1 MSTESTPALLKGAAG
16 VDAVQTDG
24 PAPAGPSARSP
35 RARSTTAYLRYA
47 AGKLAGAAVSL
58 FAVLVTSFFLF
69 RLIPGDPVKQMT
81 GGRQVSNEQI
91 AAMRKEF
98 GLDLP
103 LWQQFTEYCGKALTG
118 DFGTSYQFRAPVMDK
133 ISEALPATLLLTGTA
148 FVIYTA
154 IGIWLGARSAWRNGS
169 AGDRFHTAF
178 ALTLY
183 SVPSFW
189 LGLLLI
195 ITLSVGI
202 GPIPGLFPTGGME
215 SGSESG
221 FAYVLD
227 VAHHLVL
234 PVITLVAVEYARTL
248 LVMRSSLLD
257 EMGSDYLTTARAKGL
272 RDDLVRQPAR
282 RPERDAAHGDAPLRQ
297 PGQHGGRRHPGG
309 DGVLLA
315 RSGRPVLPGAERAR
329 SATGAGA
336 VLHLRRRGDP
346 HEHARRCD
354 LSAPRSPGG
363 PMTTTTDTAPTPGP
377 RALTW
382 ARRRQ
387 AAGRFWRQYRA
398 HRAGVAGLAVL
409 ALIALTAL
417 AAPLLVGADSQSV
430 TTAPGSALESPSAEF
445 PSARTSSAAVCS
457 PSWCGGRGSR

>member
-1 MSTESTPALLKGAAG
+1 
-16 VDAVQTDG
+16 
-24 PAPAGPSARSP
+24 
-35 RARSTTAYLRYA
+35 
-47 AGKLAGAAVSL
+47 
-58 FAVLVTSFFLF
+58 
-69 RLIPGDPVKQMT
+69 
-81 GGRQVSNEQI
+81 
-91 AAMRKEF
+91 
-98 GLDLP
+98 
-103 LWQQFTEYCGKALTG
+103 
-118 DFGTSYQFRAPVMDK
+118 MDK

-272 RDDLVRQPAR
+272 RDDLVR
-282 RPERDAAHGDAPLRQ
+282 
-297 PGQHGGRRHPGG
+297 RRHAVPNAMLPT
-309 DGVLLA
+309 VTLLFVNL
-315 RSGRPVLPGAERAR
+315 GNTV
-329 SATGAGA
+329 AGA
-336 VLHLRRRGDP
+336 ILVETVFSWPGLGGLFYQALSVP
-346 HEHARRCD
+346 D
-354 LSAPRSPGG
+354 LPLVQ
-363 PMTTTTDTAPTPGP
+363 
-377 RALTW
+377 ALFFIF
-382 ARRRQ
+382 
-387 AAGRFWRQYRA
+387 AAA
-398 HRAGVAGLAVL
+398 VILMNTLADV
-409 ALIALTAL
+409 IY
-417 AAPLLVGADSQSV
+417 PLLDPRVG
-430 TTAPGSALESPSAEF
+430 
-445 PSARTSSAAVCS
+445 R
-457 PSWCGGRGSR
+457 

>member
-1 MSTESTPALLKGAAG
+1 MSTESTPALVKGAAG
-16 VDAVQTDG
+16 ADAVGTDG

-35 RARSTTAYLRYA
+35 RARSTTAYLRYT

-81 GGRQVSNEQI
+81 GGRQVSTEQI
-91 AAMRKEF
+91 AAMREEF

-103 LWQQFTEYCGKALTG
+103 LWQQFTDYCGKALTG

-133 ISEALPATLLLTGTA
+133 ITEALPATLLLTGTA

-195 ITLSVGI
+195 VTLSVGI
-202 GPIPGLFPTGGME
+202 GPVPGTFPTGGME
-215 SGSESG
+215 SGDESG

-234 PVITLVAVEYARTL
+234 PVVTLVAVEYARTL

-272 RDDLVRQPAR
+272 RDDLVR
-282 RPERDAAHGDAPLRQ
+282 
-297 PGQHGGRRHPGG
+297 RRHAVPNAMLPT
-309 DGVLLA
+309 VTLLFVNL
-315 RSGRPVLPGAERAR
+315 GNTV
-329 SATGAGA
+329 AGA
-336 VLHLRRRGDP
+336 ILVETVFSWPGLGGLFYQALSVP
-346 HEHARRCD
+346 D
-354 LSAPRSPGG
+354 LPLVQ
-363 PMTTTTDTAPTPGP
+363 
-377 RALTW
+377 ALFFIF
-382 ARRRQ
+382 
-387 AAGRFWRQYRA
+387 AAA
-398 HRAGVAGLAVL
+398 VILMNTLADV
-409 ALIALTAL
+409 IY
-417 AAPLLVGADSQSV
+417 PLLDPRVG
-430 TTAPGSALESPSAEF
+430 
-445 PSARTSSAAVCS
+445 R
-457 PSWCGGRGSR
+457 

>member
-1 MSTESTPALLKGAAG
+1 MSTESTPALVKGAAG
-16 VDAVQTDG
+16 ADAVGTDG

-35 RARSTTAYLRYA
+35 RARSTTAYLRYT

-81 GGRQVSNEQI
+81 GGRQVSTEQI
-91 AAMRKEF
+91 AAMREEF

-103 LWQQFTEYCGKALTG
+103 LWQQFTDYCGKALTG

-133 ISEALPATLLLTGTA
+133 ITEALPATLLLTGTA

-195 ITLSVGI
+195 VTLSVGI
-202 GPIPGLFPTGGME
+202 GTVPGMFPTGGME
-215 SGSESG
+215 SGDESG

-234 PVITLVAVEYARTL
+234 PVVTLVAVEYARTL

-272 RDDLVRQPAR
+272 RDDLVR
-282 RPERDAAHGDAPLRQ
+282 
-297 PGQHGGRRHPGG
+297 RRHAVPNAMLPT
-309 DGVLLA
+309 VTLLFVNL
-315 RSGRPVLPGAERAR
+315 GNTV
-329 SATGAGA
+329 AGA
-336 VLHLRRRGDP
+336 ILVETVFSWPGLGGLFYQALSVP
-346 HEHARRCD
+346 D
-354 LSAPRSPGG
+354 LPLVQ
-363 PMTTTTDTAPTPGP
+363 
-377 RALTW
+377 ALFFIF
-382 ARRRQ
+382 
-387 AAGRFWRQYRA
+387 AAA
-398 HRAGVAGLAVL
+398 VILMNTLADV
-409 ALIALTAL
+409 IY
-417 AAPLLVGADSQSV
+417 PLLDPRVG
-430 TTAPGSALESPSAEF
+430 
-445 PSARTSSAAVCS
+445 R
-457 PSWCGGRGSR
+457 